1 MVIRFIRPDHQI
13 RASRNGFVDDDP
25 RLRRVDAYGRCVSGN
40 RSGFPYLL
48 IVRKIDFKEPEVI
61 LKFAFIDLEIAAD
74 QHKDQIAF
82 FIGIEHGF
90 QIRDE
95 FAAEKS
101 GDLVDGLAAGRM
113 NFFQRQFL
121 ADLLEFQPGNRDL
134 TVRLVAFAVG

>member
-1 MVIRFIRPDHQI
+1 M
-13 RASRNGFVDDDP
+13 
-25 RLRRVDAYGRCVSGN
+25 
-40 RSGFPYLL
+40 
-48 IVRKIDFKEPEVI
+48 I

-82 FIGIEHGF
+82 FIGVEHGF
-90 QIRDE
+90 PCVLG
-95 FAAEKS
+95 FHAEKS